1 MFKNRSQIKICKM
14 QKKNFKFE
22 RTKQKYNFILLPSSI
37 YSLFVVQSKFKS
49 TNSRSSSRSRMVE
62 ALMRCLPSAV
72 NNTVTGS
79 NATRPTNL
87 QESVYSFAGGLCYD
101 CFTSS

>member
-72 NNTVTGS
+72 NNTVT
-79 NATRPTNL
+79 RPTKL